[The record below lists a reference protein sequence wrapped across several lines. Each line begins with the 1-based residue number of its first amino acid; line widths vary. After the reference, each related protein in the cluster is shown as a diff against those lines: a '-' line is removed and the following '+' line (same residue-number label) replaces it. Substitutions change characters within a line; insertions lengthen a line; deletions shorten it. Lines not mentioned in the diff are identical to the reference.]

1 MSGENISMTRISDLP
16 PNNGQNYQDNFS
28 NNASSKMFAET
39 ESNVY
44 IPLNPHPNPYGNQ
57 PTGSMPPPPQQQYP
71 YSQPQTQN
79 QVIMMPQNNQN
90 QMMMMPQNM
99 LNEQPEY
106 RLPQRDIPMDIT
118 DFTNDEQIQPNYIP
132 RPKITSDYVEQHEQA
147 TKTKI
152 REYEEQQKKENLV
165 NQWLDKLYTPIILG
179 FLYFMFQL
187 PIINTLVFKRF
198 SFLSIYKE
206 DGNFNL
212 LGLVLKSSLFASSFL
227 FIENSMQYIIK
238 MVE

>member
-1 MSGENISMTRISDLP
+1 MSAENISMTRISDLP
-16 PNNGQNYQDNFS
+16 LSNGQNYQDNF
-28 NNASSKMFAET
+28 NNNGTKMFGET

-57 PTGSMPPPPQQQYP
+57 PTGAIPPPPQQQYP
-71 YSQPQTQN
+71 YSQVQTQN
-79 QVIMMPQNNQN
+79 QMMMPPQNNQS
-90 QMMMMPQNM
+90 QMMMPQNM

-147 TKTKI
+147 TKNKI
-152 REYEEQQKKENLV
+152 REYEEEEKQKSQI

-179 FLYFMFQL
+179 FLYFIFQL

-198 SFLSIYKE
+198 SFLAIYKE

-238 MVE
+238 MIE

>member
-1 MSGENISMTRISDLP
+1 MTRISDLP
-16 PNNGQNYQDNFS
+16 PSNGQNYQDNFS
-28 NNASSKMFAET
+28 NNNANKLFGDT

-57 PTGSMPPPPQQQYP
+57 PTGSLPPPPQQQYP
-71 YSQPQTQN
+71 YSQQQQPQQ
-79 QVIMMPQNNQN
+79 QQQQPQQH
-90 QMMMMPQNM
+90 QMMPQNM
-99 LNEQPEY
+99 LNEQPEF

-118 DFTNDEQIQPNYIP
+118 DFTHDEQIQPNYIP
-132 RPKITSDYVEQHEQA
+132 RPKLTSDYVEQHEKA

-152 REYEEQQKKENLV
+152 REYEEEEKKKSQV
-165 NQWLDKLYTPIILG
+165 NQLLDKLYTPILLG
-179 FLYFMFQL
+179 FLYFIFQL

-212 LGLVLKSSLFASSFL
+212 LGLVLKSSLFASSFFFL
-227 FIENSMQYIIK
+227 ENSMQYIIK